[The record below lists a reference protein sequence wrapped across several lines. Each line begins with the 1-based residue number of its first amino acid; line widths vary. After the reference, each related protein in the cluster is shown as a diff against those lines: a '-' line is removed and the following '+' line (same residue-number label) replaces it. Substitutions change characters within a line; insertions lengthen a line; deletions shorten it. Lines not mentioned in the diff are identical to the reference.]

1 MSESCDEESCEEAVK
16 TTPGIVYLSRVPPF
30 MKPHKV
36 RHLLSPYGSVGR
48 VYLQP
53 EEDIV
58 RQRRIKFRGNKKVK
72 FTEGWV
78 EFLDKRVAKV
88 VATTLNCTP
97 VGRKKRSIYHDDL
110 WNIKYLPKFR
120 WTHLTEKI
128 AYTQAVREQK
138 MRTEMSQVKRETS
151 AYLSSV
157 DKGKEITAITQRKS
171 RQGVQTISTQQRHY
185 KQRVVSEGAA
195 ASASGLCD
203 SLLSKVFGR

>member
-1 MSESCDEESCEEAVK
+1 MSSSCDEESCDEAVK
-16 TTPGIVYLSRVPPF
+16 TTPGIVYLSSVPPF

-53 EEDIV
+53 EGEHTTHTTHHTHCPHTTHTHCPPTEEIV

-72 FTEGWV
+72 FVEGWV
-78 EFLDKRVAKV
+78 EFLDKRIAKAVAM
-88 VATTLNCTP
+88 TLNCTP

-128 AYTQAVREQK
+128 GTN
-138 MRTEMSQVKRETS
+138 
-151 AYLSSV
+151 
-157 DKGKEITAITQRKS
+157 
-171 RQGVQTISTQQRHY
+171 
-185 KQRVVSEGAA
+185 
-195 ASASGLCD
+195 
-203 SLLSKVFGR
+203 